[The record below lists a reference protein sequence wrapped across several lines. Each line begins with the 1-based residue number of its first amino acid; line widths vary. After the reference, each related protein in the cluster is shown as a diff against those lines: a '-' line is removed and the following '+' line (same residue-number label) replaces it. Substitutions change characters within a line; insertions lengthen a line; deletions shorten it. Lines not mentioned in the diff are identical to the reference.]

1 LLCVLLRHA
10 AQYEQLSAAPG
21 ALCASGVL
29 LVAPEAAAAPPSA
42 TAAPAEPDGPDA
54 WGDWRRVRDASGG
67 GHYFYNTVS
76 AETTWTQPAGWGSA
90 LAPAA
95 PGYFYR
101 DLSGTA
107 QGPFELAHI
116 AAWRGVLPL
125 ELPVWWSD
133 GAGSAA
139 AVTPLAHV
147 LGDTELLS
155 LLHGGGLPLPRNA
168 TAAQVEQ
175 ALAAAAATVDAEDSA
190 WWEAQAA
197 AAEPE
202 EAAAAAGREDGGDDD
217 DGAGGG
223 GGISFAE
230 LAAASLA
237 GLPPEERSRVLAG
250 GGAGEDAPRRA
261 HAAVQDDYDSAPVM
275 NKLTG
280 RLTASGQLRGEDA
293 LAAKRGAA
301 PEYFSAQMDYHCD
314 TTKLEAWLLDMKARK
329 HEKLPPAVI
338 KALKERKAARKK
350 ANLGWLRD

>member
-1 LLCVLLRHA
+1 
-10 AQYEQLSAAPG
+10 
-21 ALCASGVL
+21 VL
-29 LVAPEAAAAPPSA
+29 LVGPDGALTGAEVAPALPSAEAAA
-42 TAAPAEPDGPDA
+42 ELVGPDA

-67 GHYFYNTVS
+67 GHYYYNTVS
-76 AETTWTQPAGWGSA
+76 AETTWTQPRGWGSA
-90 LAPAA
+90 LAGGV
-95 PGYFYR
+95 PGWFYR
-101 DLSGTA
+101 DLFGAA
-107 QGPFELAHI
+107 QGPFELAHL
-116 AAWRGVLPL
+116 AGWRGVLPL
-125 ELPVWWSD
+125 ELTVWWSD
-133 GAGSAA
+133 GAGTAA

-147 LGDTELLS
+147 LGDADLLA
-155 LLHGGGLPLPRNA
+155 LLHSGGLPLPRNA

-175 ALAAAAATVDAEDSA
+175 ALAAAAHAVDAEGSA

-197 AAEPE
+197 AQERE
-202 EAAAAAGREDGGDDD
+202 EAAAAAGQEDGEDGDAD
-217 DGAGGG
+217 GG

-261 HAAVQDDYDSAPVM
+261 PAAVQDDYDSAPVM

-280 RLTASGQLRGEDA
+280 RLTSSGQLRGEDA

-314 TTKLEAWLLDMKARK
+314 TTKLEAWLLEMKARK

-338 KALKERKAARKK
+338 KALKERRAARKK